1 MPGGSWAL
9 PRPTRG
15 ILTDGSFID
24 FILAQRGDYHVP
36 CEASRQAATRR
47 GASHLAG
54 HTVDGVTAQPAS
66 DSVSGAIR
74 LTSLSHGAGCAC
86 KLPLAALDELMVSL
100 GSPADG
106 VLGGAG
112 GAGGDLLVGAAEG
125 DDAAVLR
132 LDDER
137 ALVLTTDFFTPIVD
151 DARDWGR
158 IAAANAL
165 SDVYAMGGRPVVAL
179 NLTAWPG
186 STLPIDLL
194 AEVLRGGA
202 SVCASA
208 GCLVVG
214 GHTIDDPEPKYG
226 MAVVGLAAPS
236 RLLTVDAA
244 RPGDTLVLTKALGT
258 GVVATAHKRGAASS
272 DVLAAAVSSMTTL
285 NAAASEAALAAGVLA
300 ATDVTG
306 FSLLGHLH
314 RLLRASGCL
323 AVISAAAV
331 PLLPGA
337 LELTVAGYVSGGT
350 RNNMSYLEPWVSI
363 DPSVPEP
370 VAVLLQDAQTS
381 GGLLLATSAPD
392 ILRDELARRGV
403 LAAVVGRVEEAAGSA
418 GRLAGHIEVRA

>member
-1 MPGGSWAL
+1 
-9 PRPTRG
+9 
-15 ILTDGSFID
+15 
-24 FILAQRGDYHVP
+24 
-36 CEASRQAATRR
+36 
-47 GASHLAG
+47 
-54 HTVDGVTAQPAS
+54 
-66 DSVSGAIR
+66 
-74 LTSLSHGAGCAC
+74 
-86 KLPLAALDELMVSL
+86 MVSL
-100 GSPADG
+100 GSSSDG
-106 VLGGAG
+106 SDGAAAVLGAAG
-112 GAGGDLLVGAAEG
+112 SAGGDLLVGAAEG

-165 SDVYAMGGRPVVAL
+165 SDVYAMGGRPVLAL

-202 SVCASA
+202 SVCALA

-226 MAVVGLAAPS
+226 MAVVGMADPS

-258 GVVATAHKRGAASS
+258 GVVATAHKRGAAAD

-285 NAAASEAALAAGVLA
+285 NALASEAALAAGVVA

-314 RLLRASGCL
+314 RMLRASGAR
-323 AVISAAAV
+323 AVVAASAV

-337 LELTVAGYVSGGT
+337 LSLTEAGYISGGT
-350 RNNMSYLEPWVSI
+350 RNNMSYLEPFVSI
-363 DPSVPEP
+363 DPVVPEP

-392 ILRDELARRGV
+392 LLRDELARRGV
-403 LAAVVGRVEEAAGSA
+403 LAAVVGRVEEAAGSP
-418 GRLAGHIEVRA
+418 GHIEVRA

>member
-1 MPGGSWAL
+1 MLQPLPWRVQPTAAYGG
-9 PRPTRG
+9 R
-15 ILTDGSFID
+15 
-24 FILAQRGDYHVP
+24 
-36 CEASRQAATRR
+36 
-47 GASHLAG
+47 
-54 HTVDGVTAQPAS
+54 VTAQPAS
-66 DSVSGAIR
+66 DSIR

-86 KLPLAALDELMVSL
+86 KLPLSALDQLMVSL
-100 GSPADG
+100 GSSADG
-106 VLGGAG
+106 SAAAVLGAAG

-186 STLPIDLL
+186 TTLPLDLL

-202 SVCASA
+202 SVCAAA

-258 GVVATAHKRGAASS
+258 GVVATAHKRGAAAD
-272 DVLAAAVSSMTTL
+272 DVLSAAVSSMTTL
-285 NAAASEAALAAGVLA
+285 NALASEAALAAGVAA

-314 RLLRASGCL
+314 RMLRASGVR
-323 AVISAAAV
+323 AVVSASAV

-337 LELTVAGYVSGGT
+337 LSLTEAGYISGGT
-350 RNNMSYLEPWVSI
+350 RNNMSYLEPFVSI
-363 DPSVPEP
+363 DPVVAEP

-381 GGLLLATSAPD
+381 GGLLLATSSPD
-392 ILRDELARRGV
+392 TVRDELTRRGV
-403 LAAVVGRVEEAAGSA
+403 LAAVVGRVEEAAGSP
-418 GRLAGHIEVRA
+418 GHIEVRA

>member
-1 MPGGSWAL
+1 MTAMSPGFSRLTRTFVRG
-9 PRPTRG
+9 PTRG
-15 ILTDGSFID
+15 ILTDGSFIA
-24 FILAQRGDYHVP
+24 FHPGI
-36 CEASRQAATRR
+36 TRR
-47 GASHLAG
+47 LPRAMRERPRGG
-54 HTVDGVTAQPAS
+54 TGRGVPHTVDLVTAQPAA
-66 DSVSGAIR
+66 DPIR

-86 KLPLAALDELMVSL
+86 KLPLSALDELMVSL
-100 GSPADG
+100 GSTSD
-106 VLGGAG
+106 VLGA
-112 GAGGDLLVGAAEG
+112 AGGDLLVGAAEG

-186 STLPIDLL
+186 STLPIDIL

-202 SVCASA
+202 SVCAAA

-226 MAVVGLAAPS
+226 MAVVGMAAPS

-258 GVVATAHKRGAASS
+258 GVVATAHKRGAAAD
-272 DVLAAAVSSMTTL
+272 DVLFAAVSSMTTL
-285 NAAASEAALAAGVLA
+285 NDLASEAALAAGVVA

-314 RLLRASGCL
+314 RMLRASGAR
-323 AVISAAAV
+323 AVISASAV

-337 LELTVAGYVSGGT
+337 LALTDAGYVSGGT

-363 DPSVPEP
+363 GPAVPDP
-370 VAVLLQDAQTS
+370 VAVLL
-381 GGLLLATSAPD
+381 ATASPD
-392 ILRDELARRGV
+392 TLTGELARRGV
-403 LAAVVGRVEEAAGSA
+403 LAAVVGRVEAGS
-418 GRLAGHIEVRA
+418 

>member
-1 MPGGSWAL
+1 VLQPLLWRVPPAAAYGG
-9 PRPTRG
+9 R
-15 ILTDGSFID
+15 
-24 FILAQRGDYHVP
+24 
-36 CEASRQAATRR
+36 
-47 GASHLAG
+47 
-54 HTVDGVTAQPAS
+54 VTAQPAS
-66 DSVSGAIR
+66 DSIR

-86 KLPLAALDELMVSL
+86 KLPLSALDQLMISL
-100 GSPADG
+100 GSSADG
-106 VLGGAG
+106 SDGAAAVLGAAG

-186 STLPIDLL
+186 TTLPLDLL

-258 GVVATAHKRGAASS
+258 GVVATAHKRGAAPD
-272 DVLAAAVSSMTTL
+272 DVLSAAVSSMTTL
-285 NAAASEAALAAGVLA
+285 NAQASEAALAAGVVA

-314 RLLRASGCL
+314 RMLRASGVR
-323 AVISAAAV
+323 AVVSASAV

-337 LELTVAGYVSGGT
+337 LSLTEAGYISGGT
-350 RNNMSYLEPWVSI
+350 RNNMSYLEPFVSI
-363 DPSVPEP
+363 DPLVPEP

-381 GGLLLATSAPD
+381 GGLLLAASSPD
-392 ILRDELARRGV
+392 IVRDELTRRGV
-403 LAAVVGRVEEAAGSA
+403 PAAVVGRVEEAAGSP
-418 GRLAGHIEVRA
+418 GHIEVRA

>member
-1 MPGGSWAL
+1 M
-9 PRPTRG
+9 RG
-15 ILTDGSFID
+15 ITGCYNPLWRPLWRWP
-24 FILAQRGDYHVP
+24 LA
-36 CEASRQAATRR
+36 AAYGGR
-47 GASHLAG
+47 
-54 HTVDGVTAQPAS
+54 VTAQSAS
-66 DSVSGAIR
+66 DSIR

-86 KLPLAALDELMVSL
+86 KLPLSALDQLMVSL
-100 GSPADG
+100 GSSSDG
-106 VLGGAG
+106 VLGAAGA
-112 GAGGDLLVGAAEG
+112 AGGDLLVGAAEG

-186 STLPIDLL
+186 TTLPLDLL

-258 GVVATAHKRGAASS
+258 GVVATAHKRGAAGE
-272 DVLAAAVSSMTTL
+272 DALAAAVSSMTTL
-285 NAAASEAALAAGVLA
+285 NASASEAALAAGVVA

-314 RLLRASGCL
+314 RMLRASGTR
-323 AVISAAAV
+323 AVISASAV

-337 LELTVAGYVSGGT
+337 LSLTVAGYVSGGT
-350 RNNMSYLEPWVSI
+350 RNNMSYLEPFVSI
-363 DPSVPEP
+363 DPAVPEP

-381 GGLLLATSAPD
+381 GGLLLATASPD
-392 ILRDELARRGV
+392 LLCEELGRRGV
-403 LAAVVGRVEEAAGSA
+403 LAAVVGRVEAGSP
-418 GRLAGHIEVRA
+418 GHIEVRP

>member
-1 MPGGSWAL
+1 MLQPLPWRVQPTAAYGG
-9 PRPTRG
+9 R
-15 ILTDGSFID
+15 
-24 FILAQRGDYHVP
+24 
-36 CEASRQAATRR
+36 
-47 GASHLAG
+47 
-54 HTVDGVTAQPAS
+54 VTAQPAS
-66 DSVSGAIR
+66 DSIR

-86 KLPLAALDELMVSL
+86 KLPLSALDQLMVSL
-100 GSPADG
+100 GSSADG
-106 VLGGAG
+106 SAAAVLGAAGA
-112 GAGGDLLVGAAEG
+112 AGGDLLVGAAEG

-186 STLPIDLL
+186 TTLPLDLL

-202 SVCASA
+202 SVCAAA

-226 MAVVGLAAPS
+226 MAVVGLASPS
-236 RLLTVDAA
+236 RLLTVDAV

-258 GVVATAHKRGAASS
+258 GVVATAHKRGAAAD

-285 NAAASEAALAAGVLA
+285 NALASEAALAAGVVA

-314 RLLRASGCL
+314 RMLRASGVR
-323 AVISAAAV
+323 AVVSASAV

-337 LELTVAGYVSGGT
+337 LSLTEAGYISGGT
-350 RNNMSYLEPWVSI
+350 RNNMSYLEPFVSI
-363 DPSVPEP
+363 DPVVPEP

-381 GGLLLATSAPD
+381 GGLLLATSSPD
-392 ILRDELARRGV
+392 IVRDELTRRGV
-403 LAAVVGRVEEAAGSA
+403 LAAVVGRVEEAAGSP
-418 GRLAGHIEVRA
+418 GHIEVRA

>member
-1 MPGGSWAL
+1 VLQPLLWRVPPAAAYGG
-9 PRPTRG
+9 R
-15 ILTDGSFID
+15 
-24 FILAQRGDYHVP
+24 
-36 CEASRQAATRR
+36 
-47 GASHLAG
+47 
-54 HTVDGVTAQPAS
+54 VTAQPAS
-66 DSVSGAIR
+66 DSIR

-86 KLPLAALDELMVSL
+86 KLPLAALDQLMVSL
-100 GSPADG
+100 GSSADG
-106 VLGGAG
+106 SDAAVLGAAG

-137 ALVLTTDFFTPIVD
+137 ALVLTTDFFTTIVD

-186 STLPIDLL
+186 TTLSLDLL

-226 MAVVGLAAPS
+226 MAVVGMAAPS

-258 GVVATAHKRGAASS
+258 GVVATAHKRGAAPD
-272 DVLAAAVSSMTTL
+272 DVLSAAVSSMTTL
-285 NAAASEAALAAGVLA
+285 NALASEAALAAGVVA

-314 RLLRASGCL
+314 RMLRASGVR
-323 AVISAAAV
+323 AVVSASAV

-337 LELTVAGYVSGGT
+337 LSLTEAGYISGGT
-350 RNNMSYLEPWVSI
+350 RNNMSYLEPFVSI
-363 DPSVPEP
+363 DPVVPEP

-381 GGLLLATSAPD
+381 GGLLLATSSPD
-392 ILRDELARRGV
+392 ILRDELTRRGV
-403 LAAVVGRVEEAAGSA
+403 LAAVVGRVEEAAGSP
-418 GRLAGHIEVRA
+418 GHIEVRA

>member
-1 MPGGSWAL
+1 MLQPLLWRVPPAAAYGG
-9 PRPTRG
+9 R
-15 ILTDGSFID
+15 
-24 FILAQRGDYHVP
+24 
-36 CEASRQAATRR
+36 
-47 GASHLAG
+47 
-54 HTVDGVTAQPAS
+54 VTAQPAS
-66 DSVSGAIR
+66 DSIR

-86 KLPLAALDELMVSL
+86 KLPLAALDQLMVSL
-100 GSPADG
+100 GSSADG
-106 VLGGAG
+106 SDAAVLGAAG

-186 STLPIDLL
+186 TTLSLDLL

-202 SVCASA
+202 SVCAAA

-226 MAVVGLAAPS
+226 MAVVGMAAPS

-258 GVVATAHKRGAASS
+258 GVVATAHKRGAAPD
-272 DVLAAAVSSMTTL
+272 DVLSAAVSSMTTL
-285 NAAASEAALAAGVLA
+285 NALASEAALAAGVVA

-314 RLLRASGCL
+314 RMLRASGVR
-323 AVISAAAV
+323 AVVSASAV

-337 LELTVAGYVSGGT
+337 LSLTEAGYISGGT
-350 RNNMSYLEPWVSI
+350 RNNMSYLEPFVSI
-363 DPSVPEP
+363 DPVVPEP

-381 GGLLLATSAPD
+381 GGLLLATSSPD
-392 ILRDELARRGV
+392 ILRDELTRRGV
-403 LAAVVGRVEEAAGSA
+403 LAAVVGRVEEAAGSP
-418 GRLAGHIEVRA
+418 GHIEVRA

>member
-1 MPGGSWAL
+1 VLQPLLWRVPPAAAYGG
-9 PRPTRG
+9 R
-15 ILTDGSFID
+15 
-24 FILAQRGDYHVP
+24 
-36 CEASRQAATRR
+36 
-47 GASHLAG
+47 
-54 HTVDGVTAQPAS
+54 VTAQPAS
-66 DSVSGAIR
+66 DSIR

-86 KLPLAALDELMVSL
+86 KLPLSALDQLMVSL
-100 GSPADG
+100 GSSADG
-106 VLGGAG
+106 SGAAVLGAAG

-186 STLPIDLL
+186 TTLSLDLL

-226 MAVVGLAAPS
+226 MAVVGMAAPS

-258 GVVATAHKRGAASS
+258 GVVATAHKRGAAPD
-272 DVLAAAVSSMTTL
+272 DVLSAAVSSMTTL
-285 NAAASEAALAAGVLA
+285 NALASEAALAAGVVA

-314 RLLRASGCL
+314 RMLRASGVR
-323 AVISAAAV
+323 AVVSASAV

-337 LELTVAGYVSGGT
+337 LSLTEAGYISGGT
-350 RNNMSYLEPWVSI
+350 RNNMSYLEPFVSI
-363 DPSVPEP
+363 DPVVPEP

-381 GGLLLATSAPD
+381 GGLLLATSSPD
-392 ILRDELARRGV
+392 ILRDELTRRGV
-403 LAAVVGRVEEAAGSA
+403 LAAVVGRVEEAAGSP
-418 GRLAGHIEVRA
+418 GHIEVRA

>member
-1 MPGGSWAL
+1 
-9 PRPTRG
+9 
-15 ILTDGSFID
+15 
-24 FILAQRGDYHVP
+24 
-36 CEASRQAATRR
+36 
-47 GASHLAG
+47 
-54 HTVDGVTAQPAS
+54 
-66 DSVSGAIR
+66 
-74 LTSLSHGAGCAC
+74 
-86 KLPLAALDELMVSL
+86 
-100 GSPADG
+100 
-106 VLGGAG
+106 
-112 GAGGDLLVGAAEG
+112 
-125 DDAAVLR
+125 
-132 LDDER
+132 
-137 ALVLTTDFFTPIVD
+137 VLTTDFFTPIVD

-202 SVCASA
+202 SVCALA

-226 MAVVGLAAPS
+226 MAVVGMADPS

-258 GVVATAHKRGAASS
+258 GVVATAHKRGAAAD

-285 NAAASEAALAAGVLA
+285 NALASEAALAAGVVA

-314 RLLRASGCL
+314 RMLRASGAR
-323 AVISAAAV
+323 AVVAASAV

-337 LELTVAGYVSGGT
+337 LSLTEAGYISGGT
-350 RNNMSYLEPWVSI
+350 RNNMSYLEPFVSI
-363 DPSVPEP
+363 DPVVPEP

-392 ILRDELARRGV
+392 LLRDELARRGV
-403 LAAVVGRVEEAAGSA
+403 LAAVVGRVEEAAGSP
-418 GRLAGHIEVRA
+418 GHIEVRA

>member
-1 MPGGSWAL
+1 MLQPLLWRVPPAAAYGG
-9 PRPTRG
+9 R
-15 ILTDGSFID
+15 
-24 FILAQRGDYHVP
+24 
-36 CEASRQAATRR
+36 
-47 GASHLAG
+47 
-54 HTVDGVTAQPAS
+54 VTAQPAS
-66 DSVSGAIR
+66 DSIR

-86 KLPLAALDELMVSL
+86 KLPLSALDQLMVSL
-100 GSPADG
+100 GSSADG
-106 VLGGAG
+106 SAAAVLGAAGA
-112 GAGGDLLVGAAEG
+112 AGGDLLVGAAEG

-186 STLPIDLL
+186 TTLSLDLL

-202 SVCASA
+202 SVCAAA

-226 MAVVGLAAPS
+226 MAVVGMAAPS

-258 GVVATAHKRGAASS
+258 GVVATAHKRGAADD
-272 DVLAAAVSSMTTL
+272 DVLFAAVSSMTTL
-285 NAAASEAALAAGVLA
+285 NAQASEAALAAGVVA

-314 RLLRASGCL
+314 RMLRASGVR
-323 AVISAAAV
+323 AVVSASAV

-337 LELTVAGYVSGGT
+337 LSLTEAGYISGGT
-350 RNNMSYLEPWVSI
+350 RNNMSYLEPFVSI
-363 DPSVPEP
+363 DPLVPEP

-381 GGLLLATSAPD
+381 GGLLLATSSPD
-392 ILRDELARRGV
+392 TLLDELTRRGV
-403 LAAVVGRVEEAAGSA
+403 LAAVVGRVEEAAGSP
-418 GRLAGHIEVRA
+418 GRIEVRA